1 MKLLWEPSKQII
13 EQANITKFIA
23 YVNSRFK
30 LKLKDYH
37 DLYDW
42 SISSVANFW
51 EGIWLFTEIIAS
63 QPYDE
68 IVNNLDKF
76 PPSTNWFQGVKMN
89 YAENLLRYRDE
100 RVALLSRRENE
111 EPVAITYIE
120 LYARVARVAR
130 ALRDLGVSSGD
141 RVTAYMPNTADTII
155 YMLAAVSTGAIW
167 ASCGVEL
174 GEDVALDRLGQ
185 VEPKILFSVDAYIYK
200 GREYDLLPKVQE
212 LASNIS
218 SLSKVVILP
227 YVNASPDITGVDKA
241 VLFEDFE
248 ASESNEI
255 IFEQLPFNH
264 PLFIMFSS
272 GTTGKPKCMVQSAG
286 GVLINHLKEL
296 ILHHDLKREDNL
308 LYLCSPSWMMWNWL
322 TTGLA
327 TGTTIVLYD
336 GNPLFPDWKL
346 LWELIDSK
354 KISIF
359 GCSAT
364 YINYLKNIGAK
375 PGEEFELKS
384 LREISQTGSALS
396 EEGFEYVYQEIK
408 KDLHFNSISGGTDIN
423 GCFAAGTPTLP
434 VYAGQLQV
442 RALGMRV
449 QSYDGNG
456 SPVFDEQG
464 ELVCELPSPS
474 MPLYF
479 WGDPENER
487 YTNAYFNYFEKNV
500 WRHGDYIEI
509 FSKTGGLKFHG
520 RSDSV
525 LKPSGVRI
533 GTSEIYGI
541 VEEFD
546 EIADSLAIGQQWH
559 NDQRIILFVQL
570 NNSFELSEDLISAI
584 KLELHTKASP
594 RHVPSVI
601 IAAPEIPYTFSGKK
615 IESSI
620 TNIIH
625 GRLISNR
632 GSMRNPKCLKFYE
645 DIVSSLKS

>member
-13 EQANITKFIA
+13 EQANVTKFIN
-23 YVNSRFK
+23 YVNSK
-30 LKLKDYH
+30 YNLELDNYH
-37 DLYDW
+37 ELYDW
-42 SISSVANFW
+42 SISSVADFW
-51 EGIWLFTEIIAS
+51 EGIWLFTEIIS
-63 QPYDE
+63 SRPYEE
-68 IVNNLDKF
+68 IVSNLDKF
-76 PPSTNWFQGVKMN
+76 PPHTNWFHGAEMN
-89 YAENLLRYRDE
+89 YAENLLRYRDD
-100 RVALLSRRENE
+100 RVALLSRREND
-111 EPVAITYIE
+111 EPIAITYKE
-120 LYARVARVAR
+120 LYLRVARVAR
-130 ALRDLGVSSGD
+130 ALRDAGVSPGD
-141 RVTAYMPNTADTII
+141 RVTAYMPNIADTII
-155 YMLAAVSTGAIW
+155 YMLATVSTGAIW

-185 VEPKILFSVDAYIYK
+185 VDPKILFSVDAYIYK
-200 GREYDLLPKVQE
+200 GKEYDLLSKVQE
-212 LASNIS
+212 LSNNIP

-227 YVNASPDITGVDKA
+227 YVNDSPDITGVDKA

-248 ASESNEI
+248 AYEPTEI
-255 IFEQLPFNH
+255 VFEQLPFNH
-264 PLFIMFSS
+264 PVFIMFSS

-296 ILHHDLKREDNL
+296 MLHSDMKREDNL

-322 TTGLA
+322 TSGLA
-327 TGTTIVLYD
+327 TGGTIVIYD
-336 GNPLFPDWKL
+336 GNPLYPDWKL
-346 LWELIDSK
+346 LWEFIDSY

-364 YINYLKNIGAK
+364 YLNHLKNVGAK
-375 PGEEFELKS
+375 PGEEFALKS

-396 EEGFEYVYQEIK
+396 EEGFEYVYQAIK
-408 KDLHFNSISGGTDIN
+408 TDLHFNSISGGTDIN

-434 VYAGQLQV
+434 VYAGQLQA

-449 QSYDGNG
+449 QSYNG
-456 SPVFDEQG
+456 EGVPVFDEQG

-479 WGDPENER
+479 WGDSENKK

-541 VEEFD
+541 VEEFN
-546 EIADSLAIGQQWH
+546 EVADSLAIGQQWD
-559 NDQRIILFVQL
+559 NDQRIILFVKL
-570 NNSFELSEDLISAI
+570 NAGFELTESLVNKI
-584 KLELHTKASP
+584 KLDLRNKASP
-594 RHVPSVI
+594 RHVPSLI
-601 IAAPEIPYTFSGKK
+601 IIAPEIPYTFSGKK

-625 GRLISNR
+625 GRPISNR
-632 GSMRNPKCLKFYE
+632 GAMRNPECLIFYE
-645 DIVSSLKS
+645 EIAEKLKN